1 MDPRRIGWLQSEA
14 WRCENENA
22 AEGKGVDNVPEE
34 SETEDADASDGDGSD
49 DASDANGSDSEAD
62 EVAEAI
68 LWLAGEESSYVT
80 GTHLD
85 VTGGR

>member
-1 MDPRRIGWLQSEA
+1 MRIWVPLD
-14 WRCENENA
+14 A
-22 AEGKGVDNVPEE
+22 AAKALG
-34 SETEDADASDGDGSD
+34 
-49 DASDANGSDSEAD
+49 AD